1 MGGSCDKKGRRKNN
15 NIEMCVDE
23 IQLAERTARRRQKM
37 GRKDQVEMDMRKLM
51 EAICIHWLKFCS

>member
-23 IQLAERTARRRQKM
+23 IQLAERTERRQKM
-37 GRKDQVEMDMRKLM
+37 RRKDQVEIDMRKLM
-51 EAICIHWLKFCS
+51 EAICIHWKFCS